1 MSAKKQHV
9 GNLFWIALDVFLF
22 CVHMQDEP
30 FGCLKL
36 ANCPQF
42 GLLFA
47 SIASRIAFVCLA
59 IQQVGAT
66 KVENN
71 LLSNLT
77 FATDQFYGLP
87 WVESRIPTTN
97 ISRFSRGSEPSA
109 MDVVWIFGAPRWP
122 FWQYSTTVSS
132 DLSVCVQMII
142 VATKLMA
149 YSQALL
155 HPQT

>member
-1 MSAKKQHV
+1 ML
-9 GNLFWIALDVFLF
+9 GICFGLLWMFFFFVFTTPF
-22 CVHMQDEP
+22 VCKMNH

-77 FATDQFYGLP
+77 FAADQFYGLP
-87 WVESRIPTTN
+87 WVESRIPTAN
-97 ISRFSRGSEPSA
+97 ISRFSRGSEAQRHGCCVDFRGTPVA
-109 MDVVWIFGAPRWP
+109 ILAVQ
-122 FWQYSTTVSS
+122 QYNSFLGLISLCTDDHCS
-132 DLSVCVQMII
+132 DE
-142 VATKLMA
+142 TDG
-149 YSQALL
+149 SQALL